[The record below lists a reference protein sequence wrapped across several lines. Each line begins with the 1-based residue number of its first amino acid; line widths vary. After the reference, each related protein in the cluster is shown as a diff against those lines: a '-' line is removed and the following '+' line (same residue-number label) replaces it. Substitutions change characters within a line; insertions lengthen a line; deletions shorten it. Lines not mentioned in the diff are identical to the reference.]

1 MKREERGKDDVNVKE
16 LIALAK
22 RLGLTNTVK
31 LLEDESK

>member
-1 MKREERGKDDVNVKE
+1 MVREEKKDDVKVKE

-31 LLEDESK
+31 LLEDDTR